1 MASRFEIRLNN
12 EPQQIDRLQEQ
23 LAVFCNQCSLTD
35 EIAFKLNL
43 CLEELLVNIL
53 SYGFDSESEH
63 EALVYLE
70 VQHDLLHI
78 EIIDDGIPFDP
89 FADAPQ
95 PDLQAP
101 VEERPV
107 GGLGVHLVKS
117 MTDSREYRFHEN
129 RNHVYLTMRLN

>member
-12 EPQQIDRLQEQ
+12 KPQQIDRLQEQ
-23 LAVFCNQCSLTD
+23 LAIFCEQFGLSD
-35 EIAFKLNL
+35 DVAFKLNL

-53 SYGFDSESEH
+53 SYGFTPENEH
-63 EALVYLE
+63 EALVTLE
-70 VQHDLLHI
+70 VQQDLLHM
-78 EIIDDGIPFDP
+78 EVIDDGIPFDP

-101 VEERPV
+101 VEQRPI

-129 RNHVYLTMRLN
+129 RNHVYLTLRIN

>member
-12 EPQQIDRLQEQ
+12 KPQQIDRLQEQ
-23 LAVFCNQCSLTD
+23 LAIFCEQFGLSD
-35 EIAFKLNL
+35 DVAFKLNL

-53 SYGFDSESEH
+53 SYGFTPENEH
-63 EALVYLE
+63 EALVTLE
-70 VQHDLLHI
+70 VQQDLLHM
-78 EIIDDGIPFDP
+78 EVIDDGIPFDP

-101 VEERPV
+101 VEQRPI

-117 MTDSREYRFHEN
+117 MTDSREYRFHEH
-129 RNHVYLTMRLN
+129 RNHVYLTLRIN